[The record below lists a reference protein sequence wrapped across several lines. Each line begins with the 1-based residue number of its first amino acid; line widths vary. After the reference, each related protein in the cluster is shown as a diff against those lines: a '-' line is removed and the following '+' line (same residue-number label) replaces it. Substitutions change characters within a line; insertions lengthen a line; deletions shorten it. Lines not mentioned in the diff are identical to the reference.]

1 MADSDEPPAAYDDAS
16 EDPAAEAIQRANEE
30 LEGASDGKFD
40 LPVTVLIRQRD
51 DALRDSLVAAEKL
64 DAKLQKLRAE
74 HDKLAESLVSEH
86 QTQIQELKREHAAA
100 LDELRKSLVNTPT
113 TGATH
118 PGMGA
123 VTGTNSEALILREQL
138 AEALSSLEAARQEAN
153 DLQEE
158 LQAAVVSYDD
168 MRQEMW
174 NAAQDSR
181 DEAAGLRIQ
190 GRELSTRLE
199 DERAA
204 NVEAV
209 KELKRETA
217 RVQHELDEVL
227 AQTPGPPNAQES
239 KKTTKPEKQ
248 RPKPTEPAIQA
259 ARVDEERAKEEA
271 HELRMELINAKR
283 SLNKKSQQ
291 LHAAKQE
298 LRRSRRAPSQAVRS
312 SADLDARV
320 AKLSEEPAF
329 QRFLKRRERTL
340 GTYSDGGSVDVVDAR
355 VESTPPSA
363 AARKTEPAK
372 P

>member
-1 MADSDEPPAAYDDAS
+1 MAETNEPPAADDDATG
-16 EDPAAEAIQRANEE
+16 DPAAEAIQRANQE
-30 LEGASDGKFD
+30 LENAAEGKFD

-51 DALRDSLVAAEKL
+51 DALRNSLVAAEEL

-86 QTQIQELKREHAAA
+86 QSQIQELKREHATA
-100 LDELRKSLVNTPT
+100 LDELRKSLVQTPT

-123 VTGTNSEALILREQL
+123 VTGSNSEALILREQL
-138 AEALSSLEAARQEAN
+138 AEALSNLEAARREASE
-153 DLQEE
+153 LQEE

-190 GRELSTRLE
+190 CQELSARLE

-227 AQTPGPPNAQES
+227 AQTPEPPDAKES
-239 KKTTKPEKQ
+239 KKTTKPER
-248 RPKPTEPAIQA
+248 RPKPTEPAVQA

-283 SLNKKSQQ
+283 SLNKKSQE
-291 LHAAKQE
+291 LHAAKEE
-298 LRRSRRAPSQAVRS
+298 LRRSRRAPSQALQS

-329 QRFLKRRERTL
+329 RRFLKRRERTF

-355 VESTPPSA
+355 VDSAPPNA
-363 AARKTEPAK
+363 ATRKTEPAK